1 MCSAV
6 IINRRVNVDDVKF
19 KLNAF
24 FKSSGDSFDPKYID
38 PRDLSRDEFLE
49 QCGNFWDNVEE
60 FLDERE

>member
-1 MCSAV
+1 M
-6 IINRRVNVDDVKF
+6 DDVKF